1 MTLGQFPALRH
12 FKIQP
17 LVSLK
22 DHAIML
28 HFLKQLLSI
37 SSPNTTGSHIETL
50 TIEITWTDLVEE
62 WTDFGHGRDLFSSD
76 AEWSALDEA
85 LTSGKYVSL
94 HKVVW
99 VFRLEKL
106 GDKWEDEEFEKS
118 STLSCVNALFPMFKA
133 LLNTGRTLETNLE
146 LI

>member
-17 LVSLK
+17 LVSLI

-37 SSPNTTGSHIETL
+37 LSPNTSHIETL
-50 TIEITWTDLVEE
+50 AIEITWRDFVDD

-99 VFRLEKL
+99 VFRLDIL
-106 GDKWEDEEFEKS
+106 GDKWEDLEFEKS